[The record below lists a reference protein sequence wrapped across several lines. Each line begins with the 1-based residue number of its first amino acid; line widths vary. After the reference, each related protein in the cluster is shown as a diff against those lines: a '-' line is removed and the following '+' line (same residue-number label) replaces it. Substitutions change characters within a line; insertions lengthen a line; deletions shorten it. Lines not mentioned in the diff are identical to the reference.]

1 MPSQRS
7 TLTYNVVALLLL
19 TISAT
24 MLTDFTHRMLGA
36 DPDSVGILSVS
47 VQAFF
52 TVAAS
57 STFTKAGWAWVE
69 SALGLV
75 SKDMPSKALWRL
87 RLTAGL
93 FLITATVWLFL
104 PYTLAQYYNAKGHNL
119 ENGTPPDPA
128 AALRYYQR
136 AIALDPELG
145 FIYLNLGE
153 VFEKFYRYDDAAEQY
168 RKAIVAN
175 HTDPTP
181 YNNLARVLLLN
192 GKALTA
198 LTITDDALGLG
209 PASNRNASPAL
220 LKNRAWA
227 EYELGFYREA
237 IDDATTSNTAAG
249 DCVLGQIYTKL
260 GKTVE
265 ARSSWKKFVQQNAS
279 STGTEPVVE
288 PDCILL
294 AEDSNEVK

>member
-1 MPSQRS
+1 MSSLRS

-19 TISAT
+19 TISVT

-36 DPDSVGILSVS
+36 DPDSFGILSVS

-69 SALGLV
+69 SAFGFLHKGIEN
-75 SKDMPSKALWRL
+75 KALWRL

-93 FLITATVWLFL
+93 FLCTATVWLFL
-104 PYTLAQYYNAKGHNL
+104 PYTLAQYYNTRGYKL
-119 ENGTPPDPA
+119 ENGVPPDPA

-198 LTITDDALGLG
+198 LAITDDALGLG
-209 PASNRNASPAL
+209 PVASRNASPAL

-227 EYELGFYREA
+227 EYELGFYKKA
-237 IDDATTSNTAAG
+237 IDDAETSNTAAG
-249 DCVLGQIYTKL
+249 DCVLGQIYIKL
-260 GKTVE
+260 GKTAE
-265 ARSSWKKFVQQNAS
+265 ARSAWNKFTQQNAS
-279 STGTEPVVE
+279 NTGTEPAVE
-288 PDCILL
+288 PDCTLL
-294 AEDSNEVK
+294 AEDSNEDK

>member
-7 TLTYNVVALLLL
+7 SLTYNVVALLLL

-75 SKDMPSKALWRL
+75 SKDMQSKALWRL

-93 FLITATVWLFL
+93 FLITATAWLFL

-209 PASNRNASPAL
+209 PAANRNASPAL

-265 ARSSWKKFVQQNAS
+265 ARSSWKKFIQQNAS
-279 STGTEPVVE
+279 STGTEPLVE
-288 PDCILL
+288 PDCVLL